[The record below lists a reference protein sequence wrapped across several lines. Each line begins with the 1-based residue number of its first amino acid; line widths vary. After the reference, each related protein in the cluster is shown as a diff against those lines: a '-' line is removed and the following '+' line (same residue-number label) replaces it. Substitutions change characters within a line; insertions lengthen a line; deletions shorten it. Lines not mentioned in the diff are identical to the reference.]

1 MKKKNMLHLMD
12 SLPPKDIMVEVKKFL
27 SSTSKSPQNLNTI
40 ELTRT
45 ALRLLNNVPATRE
58 AVLEH
63 FCSVFFAAVSKHVRQ
78 LEARQ
83 NLPIEE
89 NVITEIHLVLS
100 SFISQNSDAWAPII
114 STWSLKLLGELS
126 SNYSQRLNPSRNLE
140 INDSLQKW
148 LSCKAARTLIEI
160 AVQCLQSLMHTNA
173 ESCIKDLLDIS
184 EQHSPYFDWVVA
196 HVGSCFPNFVIT
208 RVLSCG
214 LKDFCINKYHD
225 QRNRQITSKLNS
237 VVAILSHLAGS
248 HFQHINEALIDLFKW
263 SLNENDII
271 NEETKIQK
279 LATVPFLLSLASL
292 SPMLLNALTSDISQ
306 ILKPDLIPKL
316 ALVSS
321 HWMKYFN
328 NSATDLINV
337 TVGLVLKCNRGAFQI
352 INILLET
359 ILNSSNSD
367 NYNSVSRNLKNICQE
382 ILELILDEIEFKIRT
397 DGPNANQIP
406 LLFSIEQEI
415 SNVIPLLLK
424 PHPLMVKTAL
434 RLLCLLGSQNSN
446 VLILAATYI
455 LQKAQTPL
463 QLAVII
469 RLITDSTHIFSRK
482 YKNSSREYEFLIHVV
497 EQAIRELQ
505 YKRSSEQDIH
515 QLFENLSL
523 LLKWEISGKVPSL
536 KSNLVI
542 RALKANLLQMSTYF
556 AETNNF
562 YIASNFADIFN
573 SLSSLKS
580 SNFSINVELT
590 LKLTRAII
598 RFFFFCIAKED
609 VIKKIRGVKKVC
621 QFLKVLTSYSQYT
634 RVLALREILEI
645 VIVGNSAKY
654 FGAKEEF
661 MLKLPESLLLQQNH
675 KQGTGAILAQRHSS
689 VFHAGIIGQ
698 GPRQMTPNTNENKDI
713 ISLNNTLLLDVLK
726 SCCSSRHLSNSVDTD
741 ALNLVSLLLVE
752 LISPDVMYNGLPWP
766 DEDFTRVTVE
776 RDLQIQRSFKDTP
789 VLWTLLQ
796 LTAWYRPSL
805 AYCSV
810 LLRAIV
816 ATVLSNWDV
825 NKGLQITNVMALG
838 QLLPFP
844 LSTIIEILPVLKP
857 HQITTVL
864 RECIW
869 IYMQENVPS
878 PMLFTRAEG
887 TNIAW
892 RDSDNSVPHPR
903 FTETL
908 RRSLLA
914 NISVLSPLYATLFFN
929 ENKQ

>member
-1 MKKKNMLHLMD
+1 MD

-27 SSTSKSPQNLNTI
+27 SSISKTSQNLNTI

-45 ALRLLNNVPATRE
+45 ALKLLNNVPATRE

-63 FCSVFFAAVSKHVRQ
+63 FCSVFFAVVSKHVRQ
-78 LEARQ
+78 LEARPNIQ
-83 NLPIEE
+83 IEE
-89 NVITEIHLVLS
+89 NVITEIHVVLS
-100 SFISQNSDAWAPII
+100 SFISQNPDAWAPII
-114 STWSLKLLGELS
+114 SNWSLKLLGELS
-126 SNYSQRLNPSRNLE
+126 SNYSQRLNPSRNFE
-140 INDSLQKW
+140 INDSLHKW
-148 LSCKAARTLIEI
+148 LSCRAARTLVEI
-160 AVQCLQSLMHTNA
+160 AVQCLQCLMHTNS
-173 ESCIKDLLDIS
+173 ESCIKDLLEIS
-184 EQHSPYFDWVVA
+184 EIHSPYFDWVIA
-196 HVGSCFPNFVIT
+196 HVGSCFPNYVIT
-208 RVLSCG
+208 KVLSCG
-214 LKDFCINKYHD
+214 LKDFCISKYHD

-271 NEETKIQK
+271 NEDVKQQK

-306 ILKPDLIPKL
+306 ILTPDLIPKL
-316 ALVSS
+316 AMISS

-328 NSATDLINV
+328 NSATDLTNV

-359 ILNSSNSD
+359 SLNSSD
-367 NYNSVSRNLKNICQE
+367 NDHHGVARNLKNICQE
-382 ILELILDEIEFKIRT
+382 ILELILDEIEYIIRT
-397 DGPNANQIP
+397 DYSNTNNIP
-406 LLFSIEQEI
+406 LLSSVDQEL
-415 SNVIPLLLK
+415 SNVISLLLK

-463 QLAVII
+463 QLAVIV
-469 RLITDSTHIFSRK
+469 RLITDSTNIFTRK
-482 YKNSSREYEFLIHVV
+482 YKNSSSEYEFLIHVV

-505 YKRSSEQDIH
+505 YNRSNEQDIY

-523 LLKWEISGKVPSL
+523 LLKWEISGRVPSL
-536 KSNLVI
+536 KSNFVS

-562 YIASNFADIFN
+562 QIASNFAEIFN
-573 SLSSLKS
+573 SLSTFKVN
-580 SNFSINVELT
+580 NFTSNVELT

-598 RFFFFCIAKED
+598 RFFFFCIAEKD
-609 VIKKIRGVKKVC
+609 ILKKMTGVKKVC
-621 QFLKVLTSYSQYT
+621 QFLKIVTSYSQYT
-634 RVLALREILEI
+634 RVLALREILEVV
-645 VIVGNSAKY
+645 VIGSFAKY

-661 MLKLPESLLLQQNH
+661 KISLPETLLLQQNH

-698 GPRQMTPNTNENKDI
+698 GPRQLTPNTTGSQDM
-713 ISLNNTLLLDVLK
+713 ISLNNTLLLDVIK
-726 SCCSSRHLSNSVDTD
+726 SCCSSRHVAYPVDTD
-741 ALNLVSLLLVE
+741 ALNIVSLLLVE

-766 DEDFTRVTVE
+766 DEDFTKVTVE

-805 AYCSV
+805 ACCSV
-810 LLRAIV
+810 LLRAII

-825 NKGLQITNVMALG
+825 SKGVEVTKVMALG

-844 LSTIIEILPVLKP
+844 LSCITEILPVLKP
-857 HQITTVL
+857 HQITTVI

-869 IYMQENVPS
+869 IYMQENVPV
-878 PMLFTRAEG
+878 PMLYSRAEG
-887 TNIAW
+887 SGIAW
-892 RDSDNSVPHPR
+892 RDPEISVPHPR

-908 RRSLLA
+908 RLSLLA
-914 NISVLSPLYATLFFN
+914 NINILSSLYSTLFFN
-929 ENKQ
+929 ENQ